1 MKAKDR
7 RQVNREVNEK
17 QLIIDQQLEEKREK
31 RESEKR
37 EEIKRRRI
45 RTEREYDFPN

>member
-7 RQVNREVNEK
+7 RRLNQENNEK
-17 QLIIDQQLEEKREK
+17 VIDTVAEESREK

-37 EEIKRRRI
+37 EEIKRRKI
-45 RTEREYDFPN
+45 RHDKQFSQSI